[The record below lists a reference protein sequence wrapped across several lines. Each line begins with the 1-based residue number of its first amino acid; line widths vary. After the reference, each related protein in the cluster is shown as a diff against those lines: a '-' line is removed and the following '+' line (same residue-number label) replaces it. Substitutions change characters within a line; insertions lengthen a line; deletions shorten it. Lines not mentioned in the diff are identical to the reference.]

1 MNLIVL
7 YMVGSSVIK
16 ELKLAQ
22 ATSTLY
28 CKNRVNCDKSMKFG
42 PDVPYI
48 KTIKKGGRQ
57 SKHSRA
63 KKPPWGSS

>member
-1 MNLIVL
+1 MI
-7 YMVGSSVIK
+7 GSSVIK

-22 ATSTLY
+22 ATSTY

-48 KTIKKGGRQ
+48 KTLKKGGRQ